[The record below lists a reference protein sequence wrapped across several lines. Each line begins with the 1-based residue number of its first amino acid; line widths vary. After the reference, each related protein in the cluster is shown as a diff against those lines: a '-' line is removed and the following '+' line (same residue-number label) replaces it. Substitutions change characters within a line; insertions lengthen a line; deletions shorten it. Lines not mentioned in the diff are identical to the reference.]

1 MARRVNA
8 HADGPAAMALHPL
21 DRDVEA
27 MLRKSQPGYF
37 SGKGTMWANNS
48 RNGSKRWR
56 ITSILPTPRR
66 KIKQ

>member
-8 HADGPAAMALHPL
+8 HADGPVAMALHPL

-37 SGKGTMWANNS
+37 SGEGDDV
-48 RNGSKRWR
+48 G
-56 ITSILPTPRR
+56 
-66 KIKQ
+66 KQLKEWLKKMED